1 MKKSLLLLFV
11 FAVLMCSNTVIGH
24 EVDQS
29 TPEKVVEAVFNAA
42 KSGDIDHLKGLCDP
56 KGENDGDTKRICQ
69 LTEADAAEF
78 MEYFKKGKVN
88 GEAQIDGDKASVP
101 ILFGPEGKT
110 KETMIVVKRGDK
122 WYLYSF

>member
-1 MKKSLLLLFV
+1 M
-11 FAVLMCSNTVIGH
+11 VIGQ

-56 KGENDGDTKRICQ
+56 KGENDGDTKRICE

-78 MEYFKKGKVN
+78 IEYFKNGKVN
-88 GEAQIDGDKASVP
+88 GKAVIEGDMATVP
-101 ILFGPEGKT
+101 ILFGPERKT
-110 KETMIVVKRGDK
+110 EESMKVIKRGDK